1 MRDGLKMEG
10 EPVWASADGSKI
22 LETRLRHLE
31 RYCFI
36 AAPDLRNMVSAYIA
50 RSSECTGAGAGAG
63 VERVVVDKLGLRHS
77 GGRFLVE
84 TQRWQLPGYGFS
96 MFRHKNVYKCKHNQ
110 MFDLQ
115 SAEMGQM
122 TIEPQKT

>member
-1 MRDGLKMEG
+1 MHRGQ
-10 EPVWASADGSKI
+10 
-22 LETRLRHLE
+22 
-31 RYCFI
+31 
-36 AAPDLRNMVSAYIA
+36 
-50 RSSECTGAGAGAG
+50 AG

-96 MFRHKNVYKCKHNQ
+96 MFRHKNVHKCKHNQ

-122 TIEPQKT
+122 TIEPQKTLATVATYGVCLQKYQEPALGGWDFRWRVFVFGTEI

>member
-1 MRDGLKMEG
+1 MHRGQ
-10 EPVWASADGSKI
+10 
-22 LETRLRHLE
+22 
-31 RYCFI
+31 
-36 AAPDLRNMVSAYIA
+36 
-50 RSSECTGAGAGAG
+50 AG

-84 TQRWQLPGYGFS
+84 THWWQLAGYVFS
-96 MFRHKNVYKCKHNQ
+96 IQIFMFRHKNVHKCKHNQ

-122 TIEPQKT
+122 TIEPQKTLATVATYGVCLQKYQYNQHWEVGTLDGGYLFLVQKYKLKSCIESNSII